1 MSDSS
6 WTEEYLT
13 LVRDCEQRESR
24 LTDWERG
31 FLDSI
36 RAQLENELPLSVRQS
51 ETLDRIWERVTAK
64 G

>member
-1 MSDSS
+1 MSGG
-6 WTEEYLT
+6 WTQEYLT
-13 LVRDCEQRESR
+13 MVEDCEKRDSR

-36 RAQLENELPLSVRQS
+36 SKRLENEQGLSERQI
-51 ETLDRIWERVTAK
+51 EALENIWERVTAK

>member
-1 MSDSS
+1 MTT
-6 WTEEYLT
+6 WTQEYLT
-13 LVRDCEQRESR
+13 MIEDCEKRDSR

-36 RAQLENELPLSVRQS
+36 TQRLSDDKPLSEKQV
-51 ETLDRIWERVTAK
+51 ETLESIWERVTAK

>member
-1 MSDSS
+1 MV
-6 WTEEYLT
+6 E
-13 LVRDCEQRESR
+13 DCEKRDSR

-36 RAQLENELPLSVRQS
+36 SKRLENEQGLSERQI
-51 ETLDRIWERVTAK
+51 ETLENIWERVTAK